1 MWSVLKW
8 SQWRKQKISNL
19 PEIILFTLLYYT
31 YSEITKL
38 KQLGYSLTHTTFA
51 LCTPIKLV
59 YFTVHTYLQE
69 PGKGNFT
76 LGEREGD
83 TDSSEL

>member
-1 MWSVLKW
+1 M
-8 SQWRKQKISNL
+8 
-19 PEIILFTLLYYT
+19 LYYT

-51 LCTPIKLV
+51 FCTPIKLV

-76 LGEREGD
+76 LGEREGGRQ
-83 TDSSEL
+83 TLLNYELLYDIKS